1 MFVKKRLNR
10 LILKPALHQQL
21 LPTDCVFQV
30 GVDPAAQLIEK
41 LLLNWRQPLFPVL
54 WTGGFE

>member
-10 LILKPALHQQL
+10 LILKPALHHQL
-21 LPTDCVFQV
+21 LPADCVFQV